1 MRRLRQPD
9 GEPVGGFTDLL
20 IVREIDASLS
30 SGLANS
36 GIVEAWSTLDRGP
49 QNIQTVSH
57 DPSQLTSAQVFLE
70 FFLGAAQTGA
80 DVLFFGFER
89 LNRLREASHFGNEL
103 WICGSTFGVRYAHPF
118 STAGFR
124 VAAVFAFLAA
134 CDPTFRP
141 QFQGGARGHYAGG
154 ALLGVF
160 VDGRIEG
167 DDELDNVIEE
177 AGIDVDNDG
186 VVGLSQRTPA
196 DRDAPVPIFYSAGL
210 KFPRSGK
217 CPAH

>member
-1 MRRLRQPD
+1 
-9 GEPVGGFTDLL
+9 
-20 IVREIDASLS
+20 
-30 SGLANS
+30 
-36 GIVEAWSTLDRGP
+36 
-49 QNIQTVSH
+49 
-57 DPSQLTSAQVFLE
+57 
-70 FFLGAAQTGA
+70 
-80 DVLFFGFER
+80 
-89 LNRLREASHFGNEL
+89 
-103 WICGSTFGVRYAHPF
+103 
-118 STAGFR
+118 
-124 VAAVFAFLAA
+124 
-134 CDPTFRP
+134 
-141 QFQGGARGHYAGG
+141 
-154 ALLGVF
+154 LLGVF